1 MLNIQD
7 IFLFLR
13 ERDSIFPRNGATI
26 LVHSFF
32 SLVGATIAI
41 PSMAATLTNTQPPS
55 ISGTFQVGSTIAVDP
70 GVWNQPGPI
79 TFAYKYQICSASGTN
94 CTKTPGLFPNGP
106 RPTLLLVSG
115 TEGKRIKVK
124 VTATSLNGTRSAITA
139 LSEPVAAY
147 SSTSAP
153 LIEFINGFPD
163 DISYSSKT
171 IFQFQPTGTGVTLS
185 CQLDNN
191 PFQPCPSNNKV
202 TYGNLTPGSHRVKV
216 KAENAFGSTITSHTW
231 TVESL
236 PDPVPCPDCYKPPV
250 ETTWQWQLNPDTGE
264 TTIDTSIVADMYD
277 IDGFD
282 NSAAVVSQ
290 LKSLPGTSVPS
301 RGVTCYITA
310 GTLENFRS
318 DSDALNPQLLGNPYA
333 GFPDERWIDIR
344 GISQLD
350 SWLGN
355 RLDMCKSKGFDAV
368 EFDNVDGWSPSN
380 RTGLNLTF
388 EDEIAFIAYFA
399 NEAHQRG
406 LSVAHKSNVEQIPEI
421 LDYVDFAV
429 VEECFKYKECTRQDP
444 NTGGKY
450 GYDMFIE
457 ANKPVFEVEYKPYDP
472 NNNACDRANTLGFST
487 LYKKVKLDSYRV
499 ACSDIN
505 NLQAFREIRSVPEPN
520 AVLGLFGIGL
530 FGTLSALKKE
540 RQWKSLCKIF
550 NNS

>member
-1 MLNIQD
+1 MLNVSN
-7 IFLFLR
+7 IFFFFRKTNLNFSKSDATVPIYILFAL
-13 ERDSIFPRNGATI
+13 SI
-26 LVHSFF
+26 V
-32 SLVGATIAI
+32 TIAN
-41 PSMAATLTNTQPPS
+41 PARAATLTNTEPPS

-70 GVWNQPGPI
+70 GAWNQQGPI
-79 TFAYKYQICSASGTN
+79 TFSYTYQICSASGTN
-94 CTKTPGLFPNGP
+94 CTKAPGLFAKGP

-115 TEGKRIKVK
+115 TEGKRLKVK
-124 VTATSLNGTRSAITA
+124 VTATSLDGRKSLTTS
-139 LSEPVAAY
+139 LSDPIAAY
-147 SSTSAP
+147 PNNAAP

-163 DISYSSKT
+163 AISYSSKT
-171 IFQFQPTGTGVTLS
+171 TFQFQPTGTGVTLS
-185 CQLDNN
+185 CKLDNN
-191 PFQPCPSNNKV
+191 PFQPCPTNNKI
-202 TYGNLTPGSHRVKV
+202 TYDNLTPGSHQVKV
-216 KAENAFGSTITSHTW
+216 KAENAYGSTVTSHSW

-250 ETTWQWQLNPDTGE
+250 GTTWQWQLNPDTGE

-310 GTLENFRS
+310 GTLENFRA

-344 GISQLD
+344 AISQLD
-350 SWLGN
+350 SWLGT

-399 NEAHQRG
+399 NEAHERG

-429 VEECFKYKECTRQDP
+429 VEECFQYKECTRQDP
-444 NTGGKY
+444 NTDGQY

-472 NNNACDRANTLGFST
+472 NNNVCDRANALGFST

-499 ACSDIN
+499 ACSDFN
-505 NLQAFREIRSVPEPN
+505 NVQALRAVRSVREPN
-520 AVLGLFGIGL
+520 SAFGVLGLGLFGI
-530 FGTLSALKKE
+530 FSSLSRFSIAKSRKE
-540 RQWKSLCKIF
+540 K
-550 NNS
+550 N